1 VFITSDFPSE
11 NPRTQN
17 RTILIRDRWRSLLTQ
32 NLKTEQ
38 LKIKKMKIEI
48 KKIATLIIILV
59 LTYSCENDE
68 NEPEELITETPSE
81 LINKWNL
88 NKWSSN
94 GINQNLTDCD
104 KQKNI
109 KFTDNGT
116 FERKDY
122 IFIGGNC
129 SIEEDISGTYTYD
142 NSQGKIVLFF
152 TDPDDGNQTEILNNV
167 ELNSTILK
175 YSWDEDGDGNDE
187 HNLEYIL

>member
-1 VFITSDFPSE
+1 
-11 NPRTQN
+11 
-17 RTILIRDRWRSLLTQ
+17 
-32 NLKTEQ
+32 
-38 LKIKKMKIEI
+38 MEI

-59 LTYSCENDE
+59 LTYSCASNE
-68 NEPEELITETPSE
+68 NEPEELITEAPSE

-109 KFTDNGT
+109 KFNDNGT

>member
-1 VFITSDFPSE
+1 
-11 NPRTQN
+11 
-17 RTILIRDRWRSLLTQ
+17 LLTQ
-32 NLKTEQ
+32 NLKNEQ
-38 LKIKKMKIEI
+38 LKMKKMKMEI

-59 LTYSCENDE
+59 LTYSCASNE
-68 NEPEELITETPSE
+68 NEPEELITEAPSE

-109 KFTDNGT
+109 KFNDNGT

-167 ELNSTILK
+167 ELKSTILK